1 MVNKHMFYKSIFSTC
16 MYNYTVLLAL
26 AKSYLCITNLLRI
39 WCRSLNFRYL
49 VWINDIHVMI
59 YRYDIQMLKHVFSLG
74 DFFANSFFFK
84 GFVLSLWTI
93 NKVNL
98 WIILEIF
105 VFPKWNLM
113 DLFIF
118 LNYLDKVLIIF
129 FSLFW

>member
-26 AKSYLCITNLLRI
+26 AKSYSCITNLLRI

-59 YRYDIQMLKHVFSLG
+59 YRYDIQMLKHVFSVG
-74 DFFANSFFFK
+74 DFFANSFFLR
-84 GFVLSLWTI
+84 VLFFLYTI

>member
-1 MVNKHMFYKSIFSTC
+1 MVNKQMFYKSIFSTC

-26 AKSYLCITNLLRI
+26 AKSYSCITNLLRI

-49 VWINDIHVMI
+49 VWINDMHVMI
-59 YRYDIQMLKHVFSLG
+59 YRYDIQMLKHVFSVG
-74 DFFANSFFFK
+74 DFFANSFFLR
-84 GFVLSLWTI
+84 VLFFLYTI

>member
-26 AKSYLCITNLLRI
+26 AKSYSCITNLLRI

-59 YRYDIQMLKHVFSLG
+59 YRYDIQMLKHVFIWGIFLLIV
-74 DFFANSFFFK
+74 FFK
-84 GFVLSLWTI
+84 GFVLSLWTM